1 MTFFQNWYFNLLW
14 NFDKLGKTYFFG
26 KCMCDNRHFLNDY
39 RKVKPIGH
47 LGVLNHMNFE
57 SKTLFQLAKTQTKN
71 C

>member
-1 MTFFQNWYFNLLW
+1 
-14 NFDKLGKTYFFG
+14 
-26 KCMCDNRHFLNDY
+26 MCDNRHFLNDY